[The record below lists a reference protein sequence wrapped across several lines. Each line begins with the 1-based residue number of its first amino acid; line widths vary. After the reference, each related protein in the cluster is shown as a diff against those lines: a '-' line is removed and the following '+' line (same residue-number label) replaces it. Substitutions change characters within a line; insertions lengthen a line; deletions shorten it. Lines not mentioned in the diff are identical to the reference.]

1 MSFQENKTSMNKEL
15 DFYDFNESE
24 RKVFSNNSEKNPV
37 LTNSAKEKILITCFL
52 VFLIRLGNYIQIP
65 GIDQSNFSEL
75 TNSNFIPL
83 GVYNKTNTIV
93 SLLSL
98 GISPSIN
105 ASIIMQFILAINS
118 DLKKFQREEGE
129 FGRRKIATYTRS
141 ITLFL
146 AIIQSFFFV
155 FSLKPVLNNWNIQT
169 CFEICCALTAG
180 AMIVLWISEK
190 ITKNGI
196 TNGASLLVFL
206 NIIDNTP
213 EQFKASLPY
222 LNFYQLG
229 LLIITLIITI
239 AGVILLQQ
247 SIICIPIVTSKLLMQ
262 NQDTEINSLK
272 QKSFFPFKLNQA
284 GVMPIVFASYL
295 LPVLKSGAI
304 IFINKINQIFQIS
317 LSFPYILNEVV
328 YFGTEFLLIAMF
340 TSFYSLLIIDP
351 KDVSE
356 DLQKGSFFIPGVRP
370 GKETFVFLDKLFQ
383 SQSLIG
389 GIILA
394 GNVVFLNF
402 ISLFLKLP
410 LLQGIGIGSQIII
423 VGVTIEVI
431 QKIRALMISEIYQKY
446 LKNKN

>member
-1 MSFQENKTSMNKEL
+1 MSFQENK
-15 DFYDFNESE
+15 
-24 RKVFSNNSEKNPV
+24 RNPV

-52 VFLIRLGNYIQIP
+52 IFLIRLGNYIQIP
-65 GIDQSNFSEL
+65 GIDQTNFSDL

-83 GVYNKTNTIV
+83 GSFNKANTIV
-93 SLLSL
+93 SLFSL

-146 AIIQSFFFV
+146 AITQSFFFV
-155 FSLKPVLNNWNIQT
+155 FSLKPVLNDWNIQSA
-169 CFEICCALTAG
+169 FEISCALTTG

-229 LLIITLIITI
+229 LLVITLMITI
-239 AGVILLQQ
+239 GGVILLQQ
-247 SIICIPIVTSKLLMQ
+247 SIISIPIVTFKLLMQ

-272 QKSFFPFKLNQA
+272 QKSFFMIKLNQA

-295 LPVLKSGAI
+295 LPLLKSGGV

-317 LSFPYILNEVV
+317 LNFPNLLNKIF
-328 YFGTEFLLIAMF
+328 YFGTEFILIAMF

-351 KDVSE
+351 KDVSD

-389 GIILA
+389 GILLA
-394 GNVVFLNF
+394 INVVFFNF

-410 LLQGIGIGSQIII
+410 LLQGLGVGSQIII
-423 VGVTIEVI
+423 VGVIIEVI

-446 LKNKN
+446 LKTKN